1 MNKKLNH
8 ILLLL
13 ALLAFNQLVLAQETD
28 SAKVEKN
35 VRFSIL
41 GGPGYTPDFG
51 VVIGGSA
58 LVTLSTNPQDTL
70 LKRSVLPF
78 AFAYMTSGGGMV
90 MLRPQL
96 FFNQDRFRIF
106 GVTFYKN
113 ALENYYG
120 VGYATNSTVDRGEN
134 TTEYRME
141 SFRFNPTL
149 LFRYKET
156 DIFLGGSVDFKHSN
170 MKGISEGVLNDPD
183 YIAQGGDENG
193 LKNTNVGL
201 GVNFSYDTRDLPA
214 NSYSGLLFEFSTTN
228 YFKALGSTYNF
239 GVYSFDY
246 RQFQEL
252 KFLGDRRVLAWN
264 VNGNFTSGTVP
275 ISDLSMVGSPFDLRG
290 YYLGHYRDRNA
301 MYALAEYRHM
311 FNFGDDTQIRR
322 LLSRFGFATWGGIG
336 SVSDKFVDVN
346 NLLPNFGAGLR
357 IEVQPKMNFRIDIGR
372 DPLNNQTLFYFN
384 MTEAF

>member
-1 MNKKLNH
+1 MKE
-8 ILLLL
+8 ITRLLLL
-13 ALLAFNQLVLAQETD
+13 IGAIILSQVATGQEKDTI
-28 SAKVEKN
+28 SVEKN
-35 VRFSIL
+35 VQFSIL

-78 AFAYMTSGGGMV
+78 AFAYMTNGGGTV

-106 GVTFYKN
+106 GTTIYKN
-113 ALENYYG
+113 VLENYYG
-120 VGYATNSTVDRGEN
+120 IGYDNNSSIERGEE
-134 TTEYRME
+134 TTQYRME
-141 SFRFNPTL
+141 SFRFNPTFL
-149 LFRYKET
+149 LRYKKT
-156 DIFLGGSVDFKHSN
+156 NIFIGGSLDLMHSK
-170 MKGISEGVLNDPD
+170 MKDASEGVLNDAN

-193 LKNTNVGL
+193 LKNTNVGF
-201 GVNFSYDTRDLPA
+201 GINFNYDTRDLPA
-214 NSYSGLLFEFSTTN
+214 NSYSGVFFEFSTTN
-228 YFKALGSTYNF
+228 YFKALGSTSNF
-239 GVYSFDY
+239 GVYNFDY
-246 RQFQEL
+246 RQFLEL

-264 VNGNFTSGTVP
+264 VNGRFTSGDVP
-275 ISDLSMVGSPFDLRG
+275 INDMSMVGSPFDLRG

-311 FNFGDDTQIRR
+311 FNLGDETKMRK

-357 IEVQPKMNFRIDIGR
+357 IEVQPRMNFRVDVGR